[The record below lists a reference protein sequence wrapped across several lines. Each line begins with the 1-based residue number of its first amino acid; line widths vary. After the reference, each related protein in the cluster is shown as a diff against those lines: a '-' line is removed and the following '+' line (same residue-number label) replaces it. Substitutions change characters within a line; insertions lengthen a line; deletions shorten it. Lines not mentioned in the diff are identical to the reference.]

1 MFEQTNPRVMVPAV
15 VRSHGGTIA
24 LALVLIAVLVYG
36 LHERGVAAR
45 YSTQSAQAS
54 AQTKDLRAQLGTLSA
69 KLDALTAAQ
78 QPQVTVLQPTTRKA
92 AVVLH
97 RSASRA
103 KPDPRWKKLQTQLD
117 AQNKEIESTRQEI
130 ASARTDLEGSIAR
143 THEELVVLEK
153 KGERNYVEFDLDKSK
168 SFHPEGPVGVSLRKA
183 DVKGQY
189 CDLHLLVDDREISK
203 KHLNLYEPAVFYPSG
218 ERQAVELIIN
228 NITKNHIHGYISA
241 PRYRASELAAASGNG
256 DTSTQQ
262 PESEKGRRKLDVP
275 R

>member
-1 MFEQTNPRVMVPAV
+1 MFEQEKSRVVVPAV
-15 VRSHGGTIA
+15 VRSHGGIIA
-24 LALVLIAVLVYG
+24 LALLLIAVLVYG

-45 YSTQSAQAS
+45 SSAQSAEAS
-54 AQTKDLRAQLGTLSA
+54 AQSQELRAQLGALTA
-69 KLDALTAAQ
+69 KLDSLTAAQ
-78 QPQVTVLQPTTRKA
+78 QQAPQVRVLTPSTEKA
-92 AVVLH
+92 AVVM
-97 RSASRA
+97 RPSANRR
-103 KPDPRWKKLQTQLD
+103 KPDPRWKKFQAQLD
-117 AQNKEIESTRQEI
+117 AQGQQIESTRQEI

-143 THEELVVLEK
+143 THEELVVLQK

-203 KHLNLYEPAVFYPSG
+203 KHLNLYEPAVFYPTG

-228 NITKNHIHGYISA
+228 SITKNHIHGYISA
-241 PRYRASELAAASGNG
+241 PKYRASELAAAGDSG
-256 DTSTQQ
+256 QQ
-262 PESEKGRRKLDVP
+262 TDAEKNRRKLEVP